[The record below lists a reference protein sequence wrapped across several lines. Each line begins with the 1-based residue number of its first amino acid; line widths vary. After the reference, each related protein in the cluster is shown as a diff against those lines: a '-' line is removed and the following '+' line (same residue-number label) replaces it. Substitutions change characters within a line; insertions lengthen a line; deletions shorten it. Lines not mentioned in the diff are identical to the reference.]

1 MELKITTLIE
11 NMPDAAGELLYEH
24 GLSLY
29 IEFHGKKIL
38 FDTGQSGDFLKNAG
52 KLGKS
57 MKDLDA
63 IIISHGHYDHSGGVP
78 ALLEVLERE
87 TPLYVGAGFFQKKH
101 KLLSDGSFRYNG
113 NPFEKEALPE
123 DKVRLRQVGCEVSTL
138 WEDVLLFRGFERTS
152 DFEAL
157 NPKFYVEKDGVLEL
171 DAFGDEVAL
180 GLRTEKGLVLV
191 VGCSHVGISNIL
203 QSVSRWNG
211 EPIYAVLGGTHL
223 IEAEEERLEKTM
235 DAFQACGVKCVA
247 VSHCTGEAGIAK
259 AQEVFGERFVLN
271 NTGNVF
277 EL

>member
-1 MELKITTLIE
+1 
-11 NMPDAAGELLYEH
+11 MPDAAGELLYEH

-38 FDTGQSGDFLKNAG
+38 FDTGQSGDFLKNAE

-57 MKDLDA
+57 MKNLDA

-78 ALLEVLERE
+78 ALVEVLEEE
-87 TPLYVGAGFFQKKH
+87 TPMYVGVNFFLKKY
-101 KLLSDGSFRYNG
+101 KLLSDGTYRYNG
-113 NPFEKEALPE
+113 NPFEKELLPE
-123 DKVRLRQVGCEVSTL
+123 GKVRLQQVSCEVSSL

-180 GLRTEKGLVLV
+180 GLRTEKGLVLI

-203 QSVSRWNG
+203 QSVSQWSG

-223 IEAEEERLEKTM
+223 IEAEEDRLEKTM
-235 DAFQACGVKCVA
+235 EAFRACGVKCVA
-247 VSHCTGEAGIAK
+247 VSHCTGETGIAK
-259 AQEVFGERFVLN
+259 AQEVFKESFILN